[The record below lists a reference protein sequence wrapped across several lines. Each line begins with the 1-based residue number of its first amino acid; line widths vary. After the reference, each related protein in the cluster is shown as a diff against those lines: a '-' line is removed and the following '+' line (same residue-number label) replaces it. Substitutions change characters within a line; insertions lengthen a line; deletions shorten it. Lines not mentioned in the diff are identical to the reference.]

1 MFYSVKS
8 VLLLHPYAFYSFCSD
23 RANSCGCEEKS
34 VQRCEKMQ
42 FGFMVGV
49 VISLQVFFLSS
60 LSLRGSYK
68 PIDWNG
74 LTHTWEKKLRF
85 FFLSFLLYFPF
96 PSFSLCFTLLHK

>member
-8 VLLLHPYAFYSFCSD
+8 VLLLHPRAFYSFCSD
-23 RANSCGCEEKS
+23 RANSRGCEEKS
-34 VQRCEKMQ
+34 VQRCETMQ

-49 VISLQVFFLSS
+49 VINLKVFFLSS

-74 LTHTWEKKLRF
+74 LTHAWEKKIKILFSVFSPVLSLSLF
-85 FFLSFLLYFPF
+85 FFVFYLIA
-96 PSFSLCFTLLHK
+96 